1 MGKILII
8 KGANFSAVAVDTV
21 EPSVEYDDLTSKLVQ
36 GFVTTGGKL
45 YTNTGNNYTRY
56 VTAIENENSY
66 LTNSQNVEWFIPVG
80 YNIRPWA
87 LGGTPAIQTAQDCDG
102 IIGDGTQAQGDYIV
116 GEGQWITATDIYSAV
131 QANNQGLNVSPS
143 DYPVC
148 GVNYVKAG
156 STPTNITPSELITD
170 GAKVRRRSS

>member
-8 KGANFSAVAVDTV
+8 KGADFSNIAVDTV

-45 YTNTGNNYTRY
+45 YTNTGDNYPRY
-56 VTAIENENSY
+56 VTALENENSY

-80 YNIRPWA
+80 YNVRPWA

-116 GEGQWITATDIYSAV
+116 GGGQWITATDIYSAV
-131 QANNQGLNVSPS
+131 GESAN
-143 DYPVC
+143 DYPMC

-156 STPTNITPSELITD
+156 STPTNITPSELITA
-170 GAKVRRRSS
+170 GAKVRRIRV